1 MELHESAIPL
11 YSSIAQSVEH
21 AAVNRGV
28 VGSSPTG
35 GAKARKCK
43 TCGLFYLPKSVEKK
57 PPADAF
63 PPAEKHPLAAFF
75 QQIWANK
82 KAHKFYTYELWLPQ
96 LDSNQRHRG

>member
-35 GAKARKCK
+35 GARKLANATASASFFSLKIICVCAANIDVIG
-43 TCGLFYLPKSVEKK
+43 TV
-57 PPADAF
+57 AF
-63 PPAEKHPLAAFF
+63 HASS
-75 QQIWANK
+75 Q
-82 KAHKFYTYELWLPQ
+82 
-96 LDSNQRHRG
+96 S